1 MKTAGQGVAH
11 VSRKREPVSG
21 DMRKNKQ
28 IERFQRL
35 LINRNRSRRGKG
47 FKFLQKVL
55 YEAHLLK
62 VGK

>member
-1 MKTAGQGVAH
+1 M
-11 VSRKREPVSG
+11 SPESG
-21 DMRKNKQ
+21 NQFRDKDMRKNKQ

-47 FKFLQKVL
+47 FKFLQKAL